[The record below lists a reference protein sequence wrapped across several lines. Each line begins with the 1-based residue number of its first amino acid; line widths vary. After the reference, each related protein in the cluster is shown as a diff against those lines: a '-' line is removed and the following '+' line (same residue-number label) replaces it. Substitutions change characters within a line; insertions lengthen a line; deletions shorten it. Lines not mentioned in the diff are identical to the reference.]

1 VGVTICVG
9 ILVLIGL
16 TVFMIGRM
24 IVPRPSTI
32 IKTKRH
38 DGDPLLAL
46 RLVYAMTRGVW
57 PTHQIDHVNRD
68 GLDDRP
74 DNLRDVTCKE
84 NNANRKWP
92 NRKGEAVY
100 HKSVA

>member
-1 VGVTICVG
+1 MKHLGDYGRPYWVLKVDGVFFRRG
-9 ILVLIGL
+9 
-16 TVFMIGRM
+16 
-24 IVPRPSTI
+24 
-32 IKTKRH
+32 
-38 DGDPLLAL
+38 

-57 PTHQIDHVNRD
+57 PTHQIDHINRD

-84 NNANRKWP
+84 NNANRKQP

-100 HKSVA
+100 HKSAA